1 MLVPSAETD
10 QRAAD
15 EGGEKNP
22 LASVRFLNA
31 PEHGALAAYS
41 KYLSQR
47 SKDGGLYYAKK
58 GLALKEDIRYENT
71 YYYGLV

>member
-10 QRAAD
+10 QRIAD

-41 KYLSQR
+41 KYLSRR

-58 GLALKEDIRYENT
+58 GLALKEEIRYEDT